1 MSNPFIVPSA
11 REFGLPDFSAIK
23 PAHYR
28 EAFEAGMN
36 EQQAEV
42 AEIVAATPITFENT
56 IVALEKSGRIL
67 SRVANTFFNI
77 NWSHGTPEIQAID
90 EEFAPR
96 LAAHQ
101 DSITLNQAL
110 FSRIK
115 ELYNRRNDLNISG
128 EELRLLEKYYEEFAH
143 AGAGLAEAVKKRVKE
158 INERLATLETLF
170 GKRLLEDTNLL
181 AVEGADLSELT
192 GLDEGAQAAAQSA
205 ASARGAQGSWVIPM
219 VNFTGH
225 PLLSVLESRRL
236 REELMRRSLS
246 RGGNRNEND
255 TSEILLE
262 MVKLRAERATLFG
275 FATHADYVLSRQ
287 TAKNPKAV
295 HEMLRSIAPRARR
308 NAEKEANDL
317 EKIIAGA
324 HELASWDWAFYSEKV
339 RKEKYEID
347 SEALR
352 PYFEL
357 ERVLRDGVFF
367 AASRLFGITFVE
379 RPDLKTYHPE
389 ARAFEVRNEDGSLR
403 GLYIADFY
411 ARPTKRGGAWMNT
424 LVDQNYLFDE
434 MPVAVNNLN
443 IPKPSAG
450 EPTLLT
456 LDETRTL
463 FHEFG
468 HALHGLLSKVRYPRF
483 SGTSVERDYVEFP
496 SQVNEMWIYWPE
508 VLSNYAKHHET
519 GVALPIEIV
528 ERLKSAAIFG
538 EGYRTLSYLAAA
550 VLDLAWHELKHP
562 VEVADVE
569 KFEFEALRN
578 YGLDYEPVP
587 TRYRSTYFSHIFAGG
602 YSAGYYGY
610 IWSEVLDADAVEWFK
625 ENGGLTRANGAH
637 FESTLL
643 GQGGSQDS
651 MAMYRSFRGRDAK
664 PEPLLK
670 RRGLQ

>member
-1 MSNPFIVPSA
+1 MSNPFITPSA
-11 REFGLPDFSAIK
+11 REFGLPDFANITSE
-23 PAHYR
+23 HYR
-28 EAFEAGMN
+28 EAFEIGMK
-36 EQQAEV
+36 EHE
-42 AEIVAATPITFENT
+42 AEISLIIQQQPITFENT

-67 SRVANTFFNI
+67 SRVANVFFNI

-101 DSITLNQAL
+101 DSITLNPAL
-110 FSRIK
+110 FSRLEDIYK
-115 ELYNRRNDLNISG
+115 RRHELDLV
-128 EELRLLEKYYEEFAH
+128 EQDRRLLDKYYEEFAH
-143 AGAGLAEAVKKRVKE
+143 AGAGLKSEAKERVKV
-158 INERLATLETLF
+158 INERLATLETAF
-170 GKRLLEDTNLL
+170 GKRLLDDTNAL
-181 AVEGADLSELT
+181 AVEGEDISELA
-192 GLDEGAQAAAQSA
+192 GLDEGAKASAQAAAT
-205 ASARGAQGSWVIPM
+205 ARGVNSKWVIPM

-246 RGGNRNEND
+246 RGGNRNDND
-255 TSEILLE
+255 TSDILLE

-287 TAKNPKAV
+287 TAKNPEAV
-295 HEMLRSIAPRARR
+295 HEMLRSVAPRARR
-308 NAEKEANDL
+308 NAVKEAHEL
-317 EKIIAGA
+317 ENSIAGA

-339 RKEKYEID
+339 RKAKYEID

-357 ERVLRDGVFF
+357 ERVLKDGVFY
-367 AASRLFGITFVE
+367 AAGKLFGLSFVE

-389 ARAFEVRNEDGSLR
+389 ARAFEVHNEDGSIR

-424 LVDQNYLFDE
+424 LVDQNELFDE
-434 MPVAVNNLN
+434 KPVAVNNLN
-443 IPKPSAG
+443 IAKPRDG

-468 HALHGLLSKVRYPRF
+468 HALHGLLSLVKYPRF

-508 VLSNYAKHHET
+508 VLSNYAIHHET
-519 GVALPIEIV
+519 GEALSSEVV
-528 ERLKSAAIFG
+528 ERLKKAALFG
-538 EGYRTLSYLAAA
+538 EGYRTFSYLAAA

-562 VEVADVE
+562 VEVTDVE
-569 KFEFEALRN
+569 GFEAEALRN

-643 GQGGSQDS
+643 GQGGSKDS
-651 MAMYRSFRGRDAK
+651 MEMFRNFRGRNANA
-664 PEPLLK
+664 EPLLK